1 MLPDFSKGHI
11 RFLMDED
18 SFDDDSVRSLSQLGL
33 RMNCGRY
40 CWFRDQLEG
49 NSKGA

>member
-11 RFLMDED
+11 RFLTDED
-18 SFDDDSVRSLSQLGL
+18 SFDDDLVSSLSQLATA
-33 RMNCGRY
+33 NEATQ